1 MIVLVAMLQP
11 HLPLVHKKNYDGS
24 IVESSNWLLEVETKM
39 YPGLQTC
46 YIADSRNDQ
55 CDFCVSLAFFVL
67 YHATLVLAWRCV
79 QRGVSVCVA

>member
-1 MIVLVAMLQP
+1 MAVAAVIVLVAMLQP

-46 YIADSRNDQ
+46 YIADSRNAMISVIFA
-55 CDFCVSLAFFVL
+55 CPWLFL
-67 YHATLVLAWRCV
+67 YFTMR
-79 QRGVSVCVA
+79 R